1 MTLSVGASLIIR
13 GRSGVGKTTFLRAI
27 AGLWPYVTGKV
38 FRPLEQVLFLPQ
50 KPYLPLGT
58 LRTAL
63 YYPLHAKEGEEA
75 SKVLRQCQLAHLA
88 TRLDQEADW
97 SNVLSLGEQQ
107 RLAIGR
113 ALLSQPQLIFLD
125 EASSAMD
132 EGLEHAMYQLLRQ
145 SLPQTIIVSVG
156 HRSSLL
162 DFHSR
167 ELELLGEGKWS
178 LRELKK

>member
-1 MTLSVGASLIIR
+1 LVA
-13 GRSGVGKTTFLRAI
+13 
-27 AGLWPYVTGKV
+27 
-38 FRPLEQVLFLPQ
+38 
-50 KPYLPLGT
+50 
-58 LRTAL
+58 
-63 YYPLHAKEGEEA
+63 
-75 SKVLRQCQLAHLA
+75 
-88 TRLDQEADW
+88 RLDHKADW
-97 SNVLSLGEQQ
+97 SSILSLGEQQ

-113 ALLSQPQLIFLD
+113 ALLSLPQLIFLD

-132 EGLEHAMYQLLRQ
+132 EGLEYAMYQLLHQ

-178 LRELKK
+178 LRELKQ